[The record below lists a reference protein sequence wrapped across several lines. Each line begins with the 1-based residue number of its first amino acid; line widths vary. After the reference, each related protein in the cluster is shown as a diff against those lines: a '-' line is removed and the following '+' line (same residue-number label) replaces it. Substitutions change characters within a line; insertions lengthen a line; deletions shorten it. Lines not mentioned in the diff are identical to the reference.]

1 MGMLTNKE
9 FEIKVKEMGFEQ
21 CWYEDILGSPIEFE
35 DNIFDTWYRLEKRP
49 RYSFKLLSANT
60 IEAEENHNMV
70 DIGYIHFPK
79 TLGVN
84 EEYKDHTWDKYP
96 TIFSLAT
103 KIEGLR
109 NKGIYSRIEITDWN
123 EMSNEAWDVW
133 YLDIPNGDIGL
144 EVLEQSDEMLFKYHV
159 ICIIESNKK
168 STRVYTEP
176 ETIKH
181 MLSINDKAPEISY
194 KIKFKMKEGLKIS
207 KDIQKEVQDILN
219 KLNINSDNGAEVKI
233 NDNEVMIDYA
243 GLNLD
248 IEGWAS
254 HYTDVYSDE
263 DFKKA
268 KEGNCFD
275 EYYNYAI
282 KNISVEVKSVHP
294 FKDIELGFDREE
306 MLKLLVLVYLKK
318 DSIKRV

>member
-1 MGMLTNKE
+1 MLTNKE
-9 FEIKVKEMGFEQ
+9 FEKKAKERGLEEY
-21 CWYEDILGSPIEFE
+21 WYESILDSPIKFD
-35 DNIFDTWYRLEKRP
+35 DNIFDTWYKPKKRP
-49 RYSFKLLSANT
+49 RYNFKLLSNNT

-96 TIFSLAT
+96 TIFNLAT

-219 KLNINSDNGAEVKI
+219 KLNINSENGAEVKI

-254 HYTDVYSDE
+254 YYTDVYSDE

-268 KEGNCFD
+268 IRGTCFD
-275 EYYNYAI
+275 EYYKYVI
-282 KNISVEVKSVHP
+282 ENISVEIESIHP
-294 FKDIELGFDREE
+294 FKDVEFNVDKEWI
-306 MLKLLVLVYLKK
+306 LKLLILAFLKET
-318 DSIKRV
+318 V